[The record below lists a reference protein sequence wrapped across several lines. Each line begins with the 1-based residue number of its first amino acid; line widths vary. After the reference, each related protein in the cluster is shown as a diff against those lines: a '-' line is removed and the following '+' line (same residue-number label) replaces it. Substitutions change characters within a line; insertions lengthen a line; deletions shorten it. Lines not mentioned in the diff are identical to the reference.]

1 MTSTRRTPTIALV
14 TAVLAAL
21 CSVLATGCASAR
33 SAATDPSTR
42 TLAIFDGASGE
53 PLGWSDVVARA
64 SAADATFVGERH
76 DDPTGHAV
84 QLAIYQDL
92 LARFPGTAIAVEH
105 LERNEQE
112 TLDRYLRGEITPDQF
127 IDGTGS
133 RDWAGKDT
141 WVDFWQPLVDTAREH
156 DSPVIAGNA
165 PRDIVR
171 RARSEGH
178 DALDR
183 LPPPERATF
192 DIPLQSV
199 AGDDDWNARWAAYR
213 RRFQEFMSGGDPT
226 AEDLER
232 TATVFLSQSTW
243 DGTMGASAAQALAAG
258 APKVV
263 FCAGCFHIER
273 SGGTVLQFLARR
285 PGAKAL
291 TVTVVDDSSPELRD
305 EDRGLA
311 DIVIYGFP
319 VKRAPR
325 TNG

>member
-1 MTSTRRTPTIALV
+1 MLHPRRSPA
-14 TAVLAAL
+14 AAL
-21 CSVLATGCASAR
+21 LTATLVSLCTMLATGCAATRPASPDP
-33 SAATDPSTR
+33 AAR
-42 TLAIFDGASGE
+42 TLHIFDGESGE
-53 PLGWSDVVARA
+53 PLGWSDVVDRA
-64 SAADATFVGERH
+64 SNADATFVGERH

-105 LERNEQE
+105 LERNEQDM
-112 TLDRYLRGEITPDQF
+112 LDRYLRGEITPDQF

-141 WVDFWQPLVDTAREH
+141 WIGFWQPLVDTAREY

-165 PRDIVR
+165 PRDFVR
-171 RARSEGH
+171 RARTEGH
-178 DALDR
+178 AALDG
-183 LPPPERATF
+183 LPQPERALF

-199 AGDDDWNARWAAYR
+199 PGDADWDARWAAYK

-291 TVTVVDDSSPELRD
+291 TVTVVDSSSPELRD

-319 VKRAPR
+319 VQRAPR